1 MALRWDRSLG
11 WGRNLGECK
20 SLGVGGNKS
29 LGGDSLIWAW
39 IWHDTGIRK
48 GASYWEGAGA

>member
-1 MALRWDRSLG
+1 MALKWDRSLG

-48 GASYWEGAGA
+48 GVSYWEGAGA